1 MGLEAPFDVFNME
14 HHDASLAV
22 KEQFYSDRIIFI
34 QSFSHFI
41 LLQQSQAV
49 AMHTEPDSNATKQR
63 QLHVS

>member
-34 QSFSHFI
+34 QSFIHSI

-49 AMHTEPDSNATKQR
+49 AMHTELDSNAIKHR

>member
-1 MGLEAPFDVFNME
+1 ME

-34 QSFSHFI
+34 QSFIHFI

-49 AMHTEPDSNATKQR
+49 AMHTELDSNATKHR